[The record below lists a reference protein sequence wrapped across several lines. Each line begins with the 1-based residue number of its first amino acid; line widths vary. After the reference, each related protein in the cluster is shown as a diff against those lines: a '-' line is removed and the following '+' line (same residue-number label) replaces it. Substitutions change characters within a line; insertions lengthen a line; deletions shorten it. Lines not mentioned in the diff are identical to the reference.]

1 MNKGTMKHR
10 VDLHERES
18 AMELLAGLEPVDIL
32 RRLLRMQN
40 QITVPFTVHLQKR
53 YRLTVNEFRILMLIG
68 RLGVTASHE
77 LAELAGV
84 NTMMVSRGVAVLER
98 HGRINIS
105 ADPRNQRR
113 KILRLSPKGT
123 TLYQKL
129 LPSTSRV
136 AGYMFEAMSAA
147 EMRAFDDCVKAITA
161 RLEARDAD
169 GHSIF
174 LQRTDPDPG
183 EGR

>member
-1 MNKGTMKHR
+1 MKKASTKQK
-10 VDLHERES
+10 VDLHEREP
-18 AMELLAGLEPVDIL
+18 ATELLSGLEPVDTL

-53 YRLTVNEFRILMLIG
+53 YRLTVNEFRLLMLIG

-98 HGRINIS
+98 HGRINVS
-105 ADPRNQRR
+105 VDPRNQRR

-129 LPSTSRV
+129 LPSTSLV
-136 AGYMFEAMSAA
+136 AGYMFEAMSVA
-147 EMRAFDDCVKAITA
+147 EMRAFDNCVKAITA
-161 RLEARDAD
+161 RLEAKDAD

-174 LQRTDPDPG
+174 LQRTDPNPKPS
-183 EGR
+183 R